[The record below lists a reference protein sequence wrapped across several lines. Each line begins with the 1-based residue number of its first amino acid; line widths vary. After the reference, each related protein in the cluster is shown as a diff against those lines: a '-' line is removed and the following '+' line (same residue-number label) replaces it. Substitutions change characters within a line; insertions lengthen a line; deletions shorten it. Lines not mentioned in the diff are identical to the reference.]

1 MSVMKKLASMALI
14 ALLVLALA
22 ACADETRSSISDAIG
37 SASTTAVDGGD
48 SGAETPST
56 TAVDG
61 GDSGAESP
69 APEPEPEPA
78 PEDGGLSTEA
88 IVILALIV
96 GLGLIILLLIGRRR
110 PAQVSQQVTT
120 APPPPPSSGPTW
132 SDRARMTYADA
143 RWIHDNSD
151 GEVAVWRATHGD
163 AGLSA
168 SDTSRLG
175 LASRDL
181 DERILRTVDE
191 VYRLEAAATILD
203 QRDAARN
210 VGVALKS
217 VQSAFETRVAA
228 HRASL
233 AAGPG
238 GGPEPAAA
246 DSEADARLLQAR
258 RSLTSALDQL
268 SATA

>member
-1 MSVMKKLASMALI
+1 VP
-14 ALLVLALA
+14 
-22 ACADETRSSISDAIG
+22 DPE
-37 SASTTAVDGGD
+37 
-48 SGAETPST
+48 
-56 TAVDG
+56 
-61 GDSGAESP
+61 
-69 APEPEPEPA
+69 PEPEPEPA

-163 AGLSA
+163 AGLSG

-191 VYRLEAAATILD
+191 VYRLEAAATTLD

-217 VQSAFETRVAA
+217 VQSAFETRAAA
-228 HRASL
+228 HRESL

-238 GGPEPAAA
+238 AGPEAAAA

-268 SATA
+268 SATT